1 MKKGSS
7 GFTLIELMIVVA
19 IIASIAI
26 PNLLAARISANEAAA
41 IATLRS
47 VSSAQA
53 QVQAGSAIDEDAD
66 GAGEYGFFAELSGVV
81 NVRGAAFPIA
91 PPVLS
96 GAFGNV
102 QDVGG
107 GEGGVSRSG
116 FFFKMWLPD
125 AAGVG
130 IAELTTG
137 GQAGGAVDPN
147 MCEVIWSAYAWP
159 INRGTSGNRSF
170 FINQA
175 GDIMQTQ
182 GGVQNYSGIGT
193 APGAD
198 AAFVAGSTANTIN
211 GTVAVNSVGMDG
223 NTWTTVN

>member
-7 GFTLIELMIVVA
+7 GFTLIELMIVVAIIA

-53 QVQAGSAIDEDAD
+53 QVQAGSGIDEDGD
-66 GAGEYGFFAELSGVV
+66 GAGEYGYFAELAGTV
-81 NVRGAAFPIA
+81 NVRGAAVPIV

-102 QDVGG
+102 SGSL
-107 GEGGVSRSG
+107 VSRSG
-116 FFFKMWLPD
+116 YFFQMWLPD
-125 AAGVG
+125 GAGVG
-130 IAELTTG
+130 VAELATG
-137 GQAGGAVDPN
+137 GQAAATVNADL
-147 MCEVIWSAYAWP
+147 CEVIWCAYAWP
-159 INRGTSGNRSF
+159 INRNTSGNRAF

-182 GGVQNYSGIGT
+182 GGAVNYSGTGT

-223 NTWTTVN
+223 NTWTTVQ